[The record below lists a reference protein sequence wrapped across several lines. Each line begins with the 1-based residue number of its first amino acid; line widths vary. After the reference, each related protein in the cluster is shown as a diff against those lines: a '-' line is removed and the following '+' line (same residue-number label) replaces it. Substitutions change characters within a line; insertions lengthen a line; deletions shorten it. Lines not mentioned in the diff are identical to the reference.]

1 MVDKGFIHIQPDLRQ
16 KGVKLYCPPFNTKV
30 QFSKT
35 DVEMTR
41 RIASEMEQI
50 KNFRILQGVI
60 PLALSEFADH
70 VFFVCTALTNL
81 MPPLVAD

>member
-1 MVDKGFIHIQPDLRQ
+1 
-16 KGVKLYCPPFNTKV
+16 
-30 QFSKT
+30 
-35 DVEMTR
+35 
-41 RIASEMEQI
+41 MEQI

-81 MPPLVAD
+81 LPPLVAD